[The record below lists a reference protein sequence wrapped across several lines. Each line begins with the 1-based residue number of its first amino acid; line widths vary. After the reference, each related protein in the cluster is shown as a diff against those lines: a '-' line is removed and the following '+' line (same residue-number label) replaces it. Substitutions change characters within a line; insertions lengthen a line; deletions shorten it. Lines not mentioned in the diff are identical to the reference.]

1 MDAPGM
7 IAAILGEQLPNISL
21 ESIRSVVLTSGFLLS
36 LIGSIYFKKLQR
48 FRLTYVLYAASMS
61 LLAIYFIITTLL
73 EGIYFTLLLLG
84 VAIFFAGFF
93 QTLVLSPPLATQK
106 RLIMGIVLLIIAGFI
121 LMFSY
126 AFLLEQIL
134 RG

>member
-1 MDAPGM
+1 MDAPGI
-7 IAAILGEQLPNISL
+7 IAAILGEQLSKVSL
-21 ESIRSVVLTSGFLLS
+21 ESIRIMVLTSGLLLLS
-36 LIGSIYFKKLQR
+36 IGSIYSKKLWR
-48 FRLTYVLYAASMS
+48 FHLTYVLHAVSMA
-61 LLAIYFIITTLL
+61 LLAVFFIITTLL

-106 RLIMGIVLLIIAGFI
+106 RLIIGIVLLIIAGLI

-126 AFLLEQIL
+126 ALLLDQI
-134 RG
+134 R

>member
-7 IAAILGEQLPNISL
+7 IAAILGGQLPNISL
-21 ESIRSVVLTSGFLLS
+21 ESIRNVVLTSGLL
-36 LIGSIYFKKLQR
+36 LLLMGSIYFKKLQR
-48 FRLTYVLYAASMS
+48 FRLTYVLYAVSMS

>member
-1 MDAPGM
+1 MDAPGI

-21 ESIRSVVLTSGFLLS
+21 ESIRNMVLTSGLLS

-73 EGIYFTLLLLG
+73 EGIYITLLLLG
-84 VAIFFAGFF
+84 LATFSAGFIQIF
-93 QTLVLSPPLATQK
+93 ALSPPPATQK
-106 RLIMGIVLLIIAGFI
+106 GLILGIVLLTIAGLI
-121 LMFSY
+121 LIFSY
-126 AFLLEQIL
+126 AFLLEQI
-134 RG
+134 R

>member
-1 MDAPGM
+1 
-7 IAAILGEQLPNISL
+7 
-21 ESIRSVVLTSGFLLS
+21 
-36 LIGSIYFKKLQR
+36 
-48 FRLTYVLYAASMS
+48 MS

-84 VAIFFAGFF
+84 GFIFFAGFF

-126 AFLLEQIL
+126 AFLLEQIC
-134 RG
+134 